1 MLESKI
7 EKKFVEAVTNA
18 GGWALK
24 FVPIYCA
31 GMPDRLVL
39 WPGGRTVW
47 VELKAPGQKLRR
59 IQEHRKQE
67 LNAKGFKVYCIDSE
81 KKINEFVA
89 EYAKR

>member
-7 EKKFVEAVTNA
+7 EKKFVEAVNNA

-24 FVPIYCA
+24 FVPTYCA

-39 WPGGRTVW
+39 WPGGRATW
-47 VELKAPGQKLRR
+47 VELKAPGKKLRR

-67 LNAKGFKVYCIDSE
+67 LNAKGFKVYCVDSE
-81 KKINEFVA
+81 EKIADFVA